1 MQQNESF
8 LNKNIAHFGIVNT
21 TDNDCEQ
28 QVPSTALLFTTVDNV
43 GSDSAQFT
51 TAVVWRL
58 V

>member
-51 TAVVWRL
+51 TAVV
-58 V
+58 